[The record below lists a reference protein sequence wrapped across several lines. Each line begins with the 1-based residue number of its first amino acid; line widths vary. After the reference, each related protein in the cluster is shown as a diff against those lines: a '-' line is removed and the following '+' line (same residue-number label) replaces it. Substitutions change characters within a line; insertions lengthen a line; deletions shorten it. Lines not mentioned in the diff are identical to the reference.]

1 MTLLNILLQAE
12 TGMEAAGGNSAWSSI
27 IMIVLI
33 FVVFYF
39 FLIRPQNKRQ
49 KEVQKFQD
57 SLEVGRRVVTSGGI
71 YGRVREVKDNIV
83 LLEIADNVRIKVSK
97 SMVFDAPENGTQAA
111 PEKTEKK
118 D

>member
-1 MTLLNILLQAE
+1 MTLLNILLQAD
-12 TGMEAAGGNSAWSSI
+12 MEAAGGSQWTSI
-27 IMIVLI
+27 FMLVLI
-33 FVVFYF
+33 FVIFYF

-49 KEVQKFQD
+49 KEVQKFQN
-57 SLEVGRRVVTSGGI
+57 SLEAGRRVITSGGI
-71 YGRVREVKDNIV
+71 YGRVREVKDNVV

-97 SMVFDAPENGTQAA
+97 SMVFDAPENGTQAS

>member
-1 MTLLNILLQAE
+1 MTLLNILLQAD
-12 TGMEAAGGNSAWSSI
+12 MEAAGGSQWTSI
-27 IMIVLI
+27 FMLVLI
-33 FVVFYF
+33 FVIFYF

-49 KEVQKFQD
+49 KEVQKFQN
-57 SLEVGRRVVTSGGI
+57 SLEAGRRVITSGGI
-71 YGRVREVKDNIV
+71 YGRVREVKDNVV